1 MSFFS
6 TSFPAIATTSKKS
19 NSGKGKKRRCRK
31 RRGCR
36 KRSKGSRT

>member
-6 TSFPAIATTSKKS
+6 TAFPAIATTSKKS
-19 NSGKGKKRRCRK
+19 NSGKGKKRCRK